1 MIMGKEGRCHLIMGP
16 KSTITLHT
24 QISHAVGAAYSLK
37 MDKKDTCAIT
47 YFGDDGSRT
56 FPCCLKFCNSF
67 GGPSDGVVAKGQAY
81 GVRSIRDGNEAL
93 DIYSAIQAS
102 RQMAITESKV
112 GHHSTSDDS
121 TKYCP
126 TNEIEWWRL
135 TCDSVA
141 RFRKWIEKNRWW
153 NDMAELLINN
163 LRQQA
168 RYTSLNPLNDDN

>member
-1 MIMGKEGRCHLIMGP
+1 MDELSAHPFHIRFQVMVLSRKGKHMESVAFVMAMRP
-16 KSTITLHT
+16 W
-24 QISHAVGAAYSLK
+24 ISIVLFK
-37 MDKKDTCAIT
+37 LPVLT
-47 YFGDDGSRT
+47 YR
-56 FPCCLKFCNSF
+56 
-67 GGPSDGVVAKGQAY
+67 
-81 GVRSIRDGNEAL
+81 
-93 DIYSAIQAS
+93 
-102 RQMAITESKV
+102 V